1 MRKSKKNLPGPPL
14 VGNELFKSIGEACE
28 GLIYISETDAPV
40 LPFVLGDDTTKDD
53 IVLEKLGSK
62 AAHSVETY
70 SLEEFFNRLTKKRE
84 WFGPAEIAMADKF
97 AR

>member
-1 MRKSKKNLPGPPL
+1 
-14 VGNELFKSIGEACE
+14 
-28 GLIYISETDAPV
+28 
-40 LPFVLGDDTTKDD
+40 
-53 IVLEKLGSK
+53 K

-97 AR
+97 ARLQSLLQENLIDLKMVRTGTVRVTIVIAGRDAEGRLMGIRTEAVET